1 MNMASEVTS
10 LRKFCHLKYLWTTL
24 PLHLIEL
31 CLCSSIG
38 VGLSPY
44 LWMGFIFPNDQAL
57 GYTPVLDLL
66 NSRVRWLTS
75 LLSKSLNKV
84 DGRPSGPGTLPL
96 FVSWLLWLSL
106 LHQLGNQLV
115 EKFAGCVLFL
125 PLRRW
130 RGSTAQ
136 LSKMVSHILD
146 RDWNVFQI
154 TRVASLGY
162 VIPEVLGV
170 LTSKRLEFYFA
181 FSASVY
187 ICVSSPLTMC
197 TIITSHTLLPCDLT
211 SVNFELW
218 QSRQLLCVAT

>member
-10 LRKFCHLKYLWTTL
+10 LRKYCHLKYLWTTL

-44 LWMGFIFPNDQAL
+44 LWMGFIFPNDQT
-57 GYTPVLDLL
+57 YTPVFRTLL
-66 NSRVRWLTS
+66 NGRVRWLTS

-130 RGSTAQ
+130 RARGPLHNFPKWSAISLIEIGMCSKSPVLLALVTVYLQKFWGSSHLKDWSFT
-136 LSKMVSHILD
+136 LHFPLLFVYTVVS
-146 RDWNVFQI
+146 R
-154 TRVASLGY
+154 
-162 VIPEVLGV
+162 
-170 LTSKRLEFYFA
+170 
-181 FSASVY
+181 
-187 ICVSSPLTMC
+187 
-197 TIITSHTLLPCDLT
+197 
-211 SVNFELW
+211 
-218 QSRQLLCVAT
+218 